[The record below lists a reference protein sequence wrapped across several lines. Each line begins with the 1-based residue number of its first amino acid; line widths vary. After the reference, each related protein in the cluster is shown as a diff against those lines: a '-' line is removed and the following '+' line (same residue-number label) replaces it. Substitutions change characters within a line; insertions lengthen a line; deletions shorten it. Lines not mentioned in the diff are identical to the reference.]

1 MRRRLLLGLEAFGL
15 PTLVF
20 VIALALAPGRAALI
34 THVYV
39 VVVVGG
45 ILVAIALRL
54 AASLGT
60 HGPRTFERG
69 LVRAAGPGGRVHQL
83 EQLEREVTLGSQS
96 AWDLHSRLARTLR
109 EIAGP
114 LLATRRGIDLERE
127 PDRAAAAL
135 GPDAW
140 ELVRPDR
147 TAPRNRHE
155 PGIELERLDRAVAA
169 LEAL

>member
-20 VIALALAPGRAALI
+20 VIALSLAPGRAALI

-45 ILVAIALRL
+45 ILVALALRL
-54 AASLGT
+54 AASLRP
-60 HGPRTFERG
+60 HGPGTFGGG
-69 LVRAAGPGGRVHQL
+69 LTRSAGQAGRVHQL

-96 AWDLHSRLARTLR
+96 AWDLHARLGRTLR
-109 EIAGP
+109 ETAIP

-127 PDRAAAAL
+127 PERAAAVL
-135 GPDAW
+135 GPEAW

-147 TAPRNRHE
+147 AAPRNRHE
-155 PGIELERLDRAVAA
+155 PGIELERLDRALAA